1 MAQDGEDAATVFV
14 VALERLEHERR
25 EVAAVLE
32 GVAAY
37 ERGDHEPWEA
47 FAKRFQEENEIAAE

>member
-1 MAQDGEDAATVFV
+1 MQIDLPEEAIEKARKLAHDGEDAAAVFV
-14 VALERLEHERR
+14 TAIEHLEHERR

-37 ERGDHEPWEA
+37 QRGDHEP
-47 FAKRFQEENEIAAE
+47 